1 MQSLPGHRDAI
12 SGLAF
17 RQGTHDLYS
26 CAFDR
31 TLKLWSCDDCTYV
44 DTLFGHQV
52 RLPGREHSA
61 FQLVIST
68 TEARPPFKLWLL
80 GMLWQG
86 SCIFSTGIMYA
97 RHSFCDMCPVC
108 QLCSAVLCSMALFAF
123 AQHAELLTRDMGLMY
138 TAPSIK
144 LIAAM
149 LRPCSAG

>member
-52 RLPGREHSA
+52 HHP
-61 FQLVIST
+61 IS
-68 TEARPPFKLWLL
+68 L
-80 GMLWQG
+80 G
-86 SCIFSTGIMYA
+86 
-97 RHSFCDMCPVC
+97 PVGAI
-108 QLCSAVLCSMALFAF
+108 QPAL
-123 AQHAELLTRDMGLMY
+123 
-138 TAPSIK
+138 TAP
-144 LIAAM
+144 AAYT
-149 LRPCSAG
+149 SAAAS